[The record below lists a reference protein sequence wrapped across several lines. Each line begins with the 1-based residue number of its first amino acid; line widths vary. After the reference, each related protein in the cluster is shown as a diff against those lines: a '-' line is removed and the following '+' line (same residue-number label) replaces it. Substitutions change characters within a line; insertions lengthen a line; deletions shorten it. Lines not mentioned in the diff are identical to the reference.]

1 MNELRLTRS
10 GDIELFAGEEQ
21 LFGVIDFSAKE
32 LYESYP
38 IREYLSGEPVA
49 LINGRM
55 NYELR
60 LSVLSLFRSELLE
73 SNDLTLSVVDG
84 DVTYRYEGCTVTRHD
99 RSVKAGKNVVDEY
112 VLAAKSMRKQVDDH
126 AG

>member
-1 MNELRLTRS
+1 MNELRITRS

-32 LYESYP
+32 LYENYP
-38 IREYLSGEPVA
+38 IREYLSGEPYA

-60 LSVLSLFRSELLE
+60 LSVLSLFRNDLLV
-73 SNDLTLSVVDG
+73 SDDLTLSVVDG
-84 DVTYRYEGCTVTRHD
+84 DVTYRYEGCTVTRHE

-112 VLAAKSMRKQVDDH
+112 VLAAKSMRKQVNDR